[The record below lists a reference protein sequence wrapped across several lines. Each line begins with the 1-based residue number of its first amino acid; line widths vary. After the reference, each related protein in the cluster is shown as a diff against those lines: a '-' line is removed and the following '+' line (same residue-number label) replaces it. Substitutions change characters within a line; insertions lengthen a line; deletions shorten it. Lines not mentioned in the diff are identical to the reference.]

1 VFTLFTTI
9 EKGWG
14 GSHLFCLIYVLQHTN
29 IFAQQNKKC
38 LFCFYYKPTKTI
50 IMSFELKIKEEA
62 GVANDYTTANAYN
75 AFNDGFECGVK
86 SNVAKDYWN
95 DKQKLDIGC
104 FEEAVKMIETLVDE
118 FETEV
123 GKPLWIGD
131 EARLLLDKIN
141 KQ

>member
-1 VFTLFTTI
+1 
-9 EKGWG
+9 
-14 GSHLFCLIYVLQHTN
+14 
-29 IFAQQNKKC
+29 
-38 LFCFYYKPTKTI
+38 
-50 IMSFELKIKEEA
+50 MSFENITKGEWIVRQVNPYSVYNLCIEDMGLDSITNTEAEE
-62 GVANDYTTANAYN
+62 NRQLIE
-75 AFNDGFECGVK
+75 FCG
-86 SNVAKDYWN
+86 NLQ
-95 DKQKLDIGC
+95 QKLDIGC